1 MAADGK
7 GGFGM
12 AKAAVMAAALAVG
25 VSRAGMMPP
34 QVTRVLAEVTDQYA
48 PLAFDAF
55 ERNEIPDWITR
66 FGIRH
71 LLAAR
76 LEDERQPDNFA
87 QQQRLMDFV
96 NELKNS
102 PIAVNTAD
110 ANEQHYEVPARFYEL
125 VLGKYAKYSSALYPE
140 GTPVEKASDLLDEA
154 GAAMLSLYAK
164 RAKIDTID
172 GSFRYAPKPSRLLRL
187 QVNANCIYV
196 GCLFV
201 AQTARH
207 GMRLVSQP
215 PTAFVS
221 SLLRV
226 STAGAKHWVRAGC
239 LQGISGAVV
248 RGALPECHRA
258 RCLQLQFPTR
268 MDYGKSCRAWHHE
281 LEDLHRQ
288 HREYFSNTLATLL
301 VL

>member
-1 MAADGK
+1 MS
-7 GGFGM
+7 GM
-12 AKAAVMAAALAVG
+12 VKAAVVAAALAVG

-34 QVTRVLAEVTDQYA
+34 QVTRVLAGVTDQYA

-140 GTPVEKASDLLDEA
+140 GTPVDKASDLLDEA

-164 RAKIDTID
+164 RSKIDEID
-172 GSFRYAPKPSRLLRL
+172 GPFRYAPKPSQLSAS
-187 QVNANCIYV
+187 QAGINGVFV
-196 GCLFV
+196 GCTV
-201 AQTARH
+201 AQAARH
-207 GMRLVSQP
+207 G
-215 PTAFVS
+215 
-221 SLLRV
+221 LRV
-226 STAGAKHWVRAGC
+226 VRQSPASVASM
-239 LQGISGAVV
+239 LRVTE
-248 RGALPECHRA
+248 RCH
-258 RCLQLQFPTR
+258 
-268 MDYGKSCRAWHHE
+268 
-281 LEDLHRQ
+281 
-288 HREYFSNTLATLL
+288 
-301 VL
+301 

>member
-1 MAADGK
+1 MAADAK

-12 AKAAVMAAALAVG
+12 VKAAVVAAALAVG

-34 QVTRVLAEVTDQYA
+34 QVTSVLAEVTDQYA

-66 FGIRH
+66 FGIRY

-172 GSFRYAPKPSRLLRL
+172 GPFRCALKPLQLSQLHVNPNCILWAAWSWHRLLDM
-187 QVNANCIYV
+187 
-196 GCLFV
+196 GC
-201 AQTARH
+201 
-207 GMRLVSQP
+207 G
-215 PTAFVS
+215 
-221 SLLRV
+221 
-226 STAGAKHWVRAGC
+226 W
-239 LQGISGAVV
+239 
-248 RGALPECHRA
+248 
-258 RCLQLQFPTR
+258 
-268 MDYGKSCRAWHHE
+268 
-281 LEDLHRQ
+281 
-288 HREYFSNTLATLL
+288 
-301 VL
+301 